1 MKDWRKS
8 CADLLLFLNEDIV
21 FAWRCRVSVERKGL
35 MEFRGQKVTIIG
47 EDVKVG
53 EQAPEFSALTM
64 DWSSMNALEST
75 QGKVRIIGSLP
86 SLSTAVCDRETRKF
100 NIEASSMSDD
110 IAILMV
116 SMDLPFTL
124 SQWCAAAGVDRVIT
138 LSDQRDA
145 EFGEKFGVL
154 LKELGIFRRAVF
166 VVDPN
171 GKIDYVEYLP
181 TLGDEPD
188 YEAVLE
194 AARKALV
201 LTRNME

>member
-1 MKDWRKS
+1 
-8 CADLLLFLNEDIV
+8 
-21 FAWRCRVSVERKGL
+21 
-35 MEFRGQKVTIIG
+35 
-47 EDVKVG
+47 
-53 EQAPEFSALTM
+53 
-64 DWSSMNALEST
+64 
-75 QGKVRIIGSLP
+75 
-86 SLSTAVCDRETRKF
+86 
-100 NIEASSMSDD
+100 MSDD
-110 IAILMV
+110 IVIMMV

-171 GKIDYVEYLP
+171 GKIDYAEYLP
-181 TLGDEPD
+181 KLGDEPD

>member
-1 MKDWRKS
+1 
-8 CADLLLFLNEDIV
+8 LFLNEDIV

-35 MEFRGQKVTIIG
+35 MEFRGQTVTIIG

-64 DWSSMNALEST
+64 DWASMNALEST
-75 QGKVRIIGSLP
+75 QRKVRIIGSLP

-181 TLGDEPD
+181 SLGDEPD

-201 LTRNME
+201 MTRNME

>member
-1 MKDWRKS
+1 M
-8 CADLLLFLNEDIV
+8 
-21 FAWRCRVSVERKGL
+21 SVERKGL

>member
-8 CADLLLFLNEDIV
+8 CTDLLLFLNEDIV
-21 FAWRCRVSVERKGL
+21 FAWRCRVSIERKGL